1 MGLLNC
7 LDLLIRTS
15 KVSLFFFFD
24 WELFLSFLLV
34 SKILESN
41 DDVTIGENNV
51 DLYVK
56 TYIYI
61 IKTLKIYGYFSFR
74 VEMTII
80 LNDLDLQTT
89 LTFK

>member
-7 LDLLIRTS
+7 PDLLIRTS
-15 KVSLFFFFD
+15 KALSIFFD

-34 SKILESN
+34 FQKILESN

-56 TYIYI
+56 TYVS
-61 IKTLKIYGYFSFR
+61 LRLR
-74 VEMTII
+74 VQ
-80 LNDLDLQTT
+80 NRR
-89 LTFK
+89 KK